1 MLTNEIANITGCNPA
16 TLCKWKERG
25 KLKDY
30 RQWRDEN
37 NRTHIIWNKCNID
50 RILKIRFGSLEKK
63 REEVSKMWAENPPP
77 GAYDWD
83 DDTWLL
89 KIDEYI
95 LGEDCANY
103 INKQNKYTED
113 IEEEEST

>member
-1 MLTNEIANITGCNPA
+1 
-16 TLCKWKERG
+16 
-25 KLKDY
+25 
-30 RQWRDEN
+30 
-37 NRTHIIWNKCNID
+37 
-50 RILKIRFGSLEKK
+50 LKIRFGSLEKK